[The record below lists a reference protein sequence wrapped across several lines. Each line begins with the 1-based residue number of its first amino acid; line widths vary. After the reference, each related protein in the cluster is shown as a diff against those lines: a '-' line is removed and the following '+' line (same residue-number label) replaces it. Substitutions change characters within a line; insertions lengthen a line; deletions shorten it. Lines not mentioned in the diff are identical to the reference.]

1 MNKKVSDS
9 NVALFLEREEKII
22 PFAIKYQRAEKGGLI
37 EIEEARDQ
45 TLQTDTYEHVW
56 LIIHIS
62 SILQAC
68 I

>member
-1 MNKKVSDS
+1 MLHYFWKEKKK
-9 NVALFLEREEKII
+9 RI
-22 PFAIKYQRAEKGGLI
+22 PFAIEYQRAEKGGLI